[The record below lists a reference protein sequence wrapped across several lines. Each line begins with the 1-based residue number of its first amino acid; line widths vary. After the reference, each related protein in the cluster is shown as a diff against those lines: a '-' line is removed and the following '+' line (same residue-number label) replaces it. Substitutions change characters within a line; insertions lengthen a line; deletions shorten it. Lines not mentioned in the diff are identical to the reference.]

1 MIQSLFHFIKKF
13 ITAKQFLN
21 TFRKSPK
28 DFTRNRKVTFTT
40 MILLILSSLGR
51 SIQAGI
57 DEFIITMNTDFDTY
71 SKQAFSKRRQCIK
84 PEAFLKILKL
94 SSEFFYENA
103 DFKTFHNYK
112 ILAVDGSKID
122 LPYNKQLMDKYG
134 CQKGT
139 NNSIQ
144 ALASCVTDVMNNIV
158 VDQILAPC
166 CANERLLAQQHIQH
180 LNEVKTGKE
189 IILFDR
195 GYPSSEL
202 IDELEKNNMKYVMR
216 CGSVFTKGLKKKLK
230 GNDCVITH
238 KFEKTKIELTMR
250 IVSFPISSK
259 NTEMI
264 VTNIFDK
271 EFKPDD
277 FKILYNM
284 RWGIEKT
291 YNCVKNMFCLESFT
305 GSLPDTVLQDFYAIL
320 FLYNAASVIVFENEK
335 KLSEKYKKRSN
346 KLKYKTN
353 LKMTVIKVKDILIK
367 SLLSNSGKKRDR
379 LFAVLSRQLEREV
392 IPIRDNRF
400 YERKIKHTKHKFS
413 QNQKL

>member
-1 MIQSLFHFIKKF
+1 MIQSLLQFIKKS
-13 ITAKQFLN
+13 IATQQFLKS
-21 TFRKSPK
+21 FRKSPK
-28 DFTRNRKVTFTT
+28 DFTRNRKVNFTA

-84 PEAFLKILKL
+84 PEAFLEILKL
-94 SSEFFYENA
+94 SSKFFYENA
-103 DFKTFHNYK
+103 DFKTFHSYK
-112 ILAVDGSKID
+112 ILAIDGSKID

-144 ALASCVTDVMNNIV
+144 ALASCLTDVMNNMV
-158 VDQILAPC
+158 VDAILAPC
-166 CANERLLAQQHIQH
+166 YGNERLLAQQHIQH

-202 IDELEKNNMKYVMR
+202 INELEKNNIKYVMR
-216 CGSVFTKGLKKKLK
+216 CGSVFTKGFKKKLT
-230 GNDCVITH
+230 GNDCITTH
-238 KFEKTKIELTMR
+238 KFEKTKIEITMR
-250 IVSFPISSK
+250 IVSFPISDK

-291 YNCVKNMFCLESFT
+291 YNCIKNMFCLESFT
-305 GSLPDTVLQDFYAIL
+305 GSLTDTILQDFYAVL
-320 FLYNAASVIVFENEK
+320 FLYNTASVIVFENDE
-335 KLSEKYKKRSN
+335 KLSEKYKERNN

-353 LKMTVIKVKDILIK
+353 VKMTVIKVKDILIK
-367 SLLSNSGKKRDR
+367 SLLTNSSKKRDR

>member
-1 MIQSLFHFIKKF
+1 MIQRLFHFIKKS
-13 ITAKQFLN
+13 ITANQFLN

-57 DEFIITMNTDFDTY
+57 DEFIINMNTDFDTY

-84 PEAFLKILKL
+84 PEAFLEILKL
-94 SSEFFYENA
+94 SVKFFYENA
-103 DFKTFHNYK
+103 EFKTFNGYK

-144 ALASCVTDVMNNIV
+144 ALASCLTDVMNNIV
-158 VDQILAPC
+158 IDAILAPC
-166 CANERLLAQQHIQH
+166 CENECLLAQQHINH
-180 LNEVKTGKE
+180 LNETKTGKE

-202 IDELEKNNMKYVMR
+202 INELEKNNIKYIMR
-216 CGSVFTKGLKKKLK
+216 CGSVFTKGFKKKLT
-230 GNDCVITH
+230 GNDCIITH

-250 IVSFPISSK
+250 VISISVSDK
-259 NTEMI
+259 KTEI
-264 VTNIFDK
+264 FVTNIFNK
-271 EFKPDD
+271 EFEPDN
-277 FKILYNM
+277 FKTLYSM

-305 GSLPDTVLQDFYAIL
+305 GSLPNTILQDFYAVL
-320 FLYNAASVIVFENEK
+320 FLYNAASVIVFENNE
-335 KLSEKYKKRSN
+335 KLSEKYRDRSN

-353 LKMTVIKVKDILIK
+353 VKMTVIKVKDILIK
-367 SLLSNSGKKRDR
+367 SLLSNSNKKHDR
-379 LFAVLSRQLEREV
+379 LLSVLARQLEREL
-392 IPIRDNRF
+392 IPIRYNRF
-400 YERKIKHTKHKFS
+400 FERKVKHTKHKFS
-413 QNQKL
+413 QNLKL

>member
-1 MIQSLFHFIKKF
+1 MIQNLFHFIKET
-13 ITAKQFLN
+13 ITEKQFLN

-40 MILLILSSLGR
+40 MILLILSILGR

-57 DEFIITMNTDFDTY
+57 DEFIINMNTDFDTY

-84 PEAFLKILKL
+84 PEAFLEILKL
-94 SSEFFYENA
+94 SVKFFYENA
-103 DFKTFHNYK
+103 EFKTFKGYK

-144 ALASCVTDVMNNIV
+144 ALASCLIDVMNSIV
-158 VDQILAPC
+158 IDAILAPC
-166 CANERLLAQQHIQH
+166 SGNERLLAQQHINN
-180 LNEVKTGKE
+180 LNEIKTGKE

-202 IDELEKNNMKYVMR
+202 IKELEKNNIKYIMR
-216 CGSVFTKGLKKKLK
+216 CSSVFTKGFKKKLK
-230 GNDCVITH
+230 GNDCIITH
-238 KFEKTKIELTMR
+238 KFENTKIELTMR
-250 IVSFPISSK
+250 VISISIPNNK
-259 NTEMI
+259 TEI
-264 VTNIFDK
+264 LITNIFSK
-271 EFKPDD
+271 EFTLDD
-277 FKILYNM
+277 FKTLYNM

-291 YNCVKNMFCLESFT
+291 YDCVKNMFCLESFT
-305 GSLPDTVLQDFYAIL
+305 GTLPDTILQDFYAVL
-320 FLYNAASVIVFENEK
+320 FLYNAVSVMVLENNE
-335 KLSEKYKKRSN
+335 KLSEKYKGKSN

-353 LKMTVIKVKDILIK
+353 VKMAVIKVKDILIK
-367 SLLSNSGKKRDR
+367 SLLSNSNKKSNR
-379 LFAVLSRQLEREV
+379 LLSVLTRQLEREV
-392 IPIRDNRF
+392 IPIRDNRLF
-400 YERKIKHTKHKFS
+400 DRKVRHTKHKFS